1 MAYSAKTPR
10 ESLPNLAERARP
22 AIWSVVSGCKFSI
35 AATLQLVMFPPFF
48 TQGPTSYGLEGG
60 ISQKQ
65 NGSNFGSKNCVSP
78 WSPSPLIW
86 GDEGGD
92 CPRAPRN
99 QCFHIVFPPLAQT
112 RTDLLCL
119 FSCSETSTCSKMNAH
134 QAAGGDPC
142 GSIPLGPTSIPL
154 PEAFRCTCPVNVTA
168 QLSNSATH
176 DTPHGVYAGAFV
188 RPPFHAGFEP
198 SRSFWESF
206 Q

>member
-1 MAYSAKTPR
+1 M
-10 ESLPNLAERARP
+10 
-22 AIWSVVSGCKFSI
+22 
-35 AATLQLVMFPPFF
+35 
-48 TQGPTSYGLEGG
+48 
-60 ISQKQ
+60 SQKQ

-154 PEAFRCTCPVNVTA
+154 PGAFRYTCPVNVEFRRNCRIPQPTTLRMGFMQVRSCA
-168 QLSNSATH
+168 RHFMRDSSHPAAFGKASNKRRL
-176 DTPHGVYAGAFV
+176 F
-188 RPPFHAGFEP
+188 
-198 SRSFWESF
+198 
-206 Q
+206 